1 MIRGLGADTDVD
13 NPTTSLLVSGAVAGT
28 GAVTQGA
35 GVATSIAGTYGHLTL
50 NADGSYTY
58 IADQAAADALATG
71 ATANDVFTYTVK
83 DPDGLVSNTTTLT
96 ITVTGTDDAPV
107 AHADVG
113 AVNEN
118 ATLTTSALTGVIRG
132 LGADTDVDNPTTSL
146 LVSGAVAGTG
156 AVTQGAGVA
165 TSIAG
170 TYGHLTLNADGSY
183 TYIADQAAADALAT
197 GATANDVFTYT
208 VKDPDGLVS
217 NATTLTITVTGTDDA
232 PVANADVG
240 AVNENA
246 TLTTSALTGVIRG
259 LGADTDVDNPTT
271 SLLVSG
277 AVAGTGAVTQGAGVA
292 TSIAGTYGHLTLNAD
307 GSYTYIADQAA
318 ADALAT
324 GATANDVFTYT
335 VKDPD
340 GLVSNATTLTITVTG
355 TDDAPVAN
363 ADVGAVNENATL
375 TTSALTGVIRGLGAD
390 TDVDNP
396 TTSLLVSGAVAGT
409 GAVTQGAGVATSIA
423 GTYGHLTLN
432 ADGSYTYIA
441 DQAAADA
448 LATGATANDVFT
460 YTVKDPDGLV
470 SNATTL
476 TITVT
481 GTNDAPV
488 AHADVGAVNENAT
501 LTTSALTGVIRG
513 LGADTDVDNPTTS
526 LLVSGAVAGTGAVT
540 QGAGVAT
547 SIAGTYG
554 HLTLQRRRQ
563 LHLRRRSSRGRRA
576 GHRRHRQRRVHLHR
590 QGPRRPVSNTTTLTI
605 TVTGTDDAPVAHADV
620 GRGQ

>member
-1 MIRGLGADTDVD
+1 MTFNITGSNDAPVAHADVGAVNENATLTTSALTGVIRGLGADTDVDNPTTSLLVSGAVAGTGAATQGAGVATSIAGTYGHLTLNADGSYTYIADQAAADALATGATANDVFTYTVKDPDGLVSNTTTLTITVTGTDDAPVAHADVGAVNENATLTTSALTGVIRGLGADTDVD

-35 GVATSIAGTYGHLTL
+35 GVATSIAGIYGHLTL

-217 NATTLTITVTGTDDA
+217 N
-232 PVANADVG
+232 
-240 AVNENA
+240 
-246 TLTTSALTGVIRG
+246 
-259 LGADTDVDNPTT
+259 
-271 SLLVSG
+271 
-277 AVAGTGAVTQGAGVA
+277 
-292 TSIAGTYGHLTLNAD
+292 
-307 GSYTYIADQAA
+307 
-318 ADALAT
+318 
-324 GATANDVFTYT
+324 
-335 VKDPD
+335 
-340 GLVSNATTLTITVTG
+340 
-355 TDDAPVAN
+355 
-363 ADVGAVNENATL
+363 
-375 TTSALTGVIRGLGAD
+375 
-390 TDVDNP
+390 
-396 TTSLLVSGAVAGT
+396 
-409 GAVTQGAGVATSIA
+409 
-423 GTYGHLTLN
+423 
-432 ADGSYTYIA
+432 
-441 DQAAADA
+441 
-448 LATGATANDVFT
+448 
-460 YTVKDPDGLV
+460 
-470 SNATTL
+470 
-476 TITVT
+476 
-481 GTNDAPV
+481 
-488 AHADVGAVNENAT
+488 
-501 LTTSALTGVIRG
+501 
-513 LGADTDVDNPTTS
+513 
-526 LLVSGAVAGTGAVT
+526 
-540 QGAGVAT
+540 
-547 SIAGTYG
+547 
-554 HLTLQRRRQ
+554 
-563 LHLRRRSSRGRRA
+563 
-576 GHRRHRQRRVHLHR
+576 
-590 QGPRRPVSNTTTLTI
+590 TTTLTI

-620 GRGQ
+620 GAVNEMSP